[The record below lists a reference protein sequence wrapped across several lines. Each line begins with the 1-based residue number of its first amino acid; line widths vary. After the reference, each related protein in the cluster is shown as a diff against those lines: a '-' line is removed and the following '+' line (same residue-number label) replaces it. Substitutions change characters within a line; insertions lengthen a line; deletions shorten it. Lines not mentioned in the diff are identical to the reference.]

1 MYNENDKTMKW
12 GIRLSKIRI
21 NGISIK
27 NYRSFG
33 EEQVIIFPDENY
45 KKPVAIVGYN
55 NAGKTNLLNSIL
67 YGITEKYVNKDTF
80 TLDDFHN
87 RDINNIPEILTG
99 ISSSTEEKKD
109 GKNADLTGYNFLN
122 IELDGSEIE
131 SAKIDAFKD
140 GNLTEKNW
148 NAFGASKYYKIFY
161 INFHDIKKEI
171 STKKTS
177 WGNLSSFLAKHIKS
191 IVDSD
196 KEMLKKKNNF
206 KREIKNSTNSVI
218 EDSNLNKFINKIQK
232 NYSKNLRDNNC
243 NIDFGLPD
251 YEDIFLE
258 MMFKIGLNGNSNN
271 LVPIDHFGDGYIS
284 MFVMAVIQAI
294 AETNIEDKCLFLFE
308 EPESFLHEN
317 HQEYFYK
324 VVLCGLAEN
333 GHQVIYTTHSD
344 KMIDI
349 FDTKGLIR
357 IEFDEDLKQTI
368 VKYNKAKEDFNA
380 NIKIYEVEDNE
391 LIERVRDYN
400 NYIKIIEPNLNKI
413 IFSRKVLLVEGPND
427 MMVYKEVIRRKVL
440 EISSDQ
446 KIADTYLNFNNM
458 SIIPHHGKITAL
470 VLVKLCKHLGLDY
483 FVIND
488 FDFNYNFISKLN
500 FESEDDLKNSCFYK
514 SEINSIKAYNVKGE
528 ELTEKTKRAM
538 ITTNWRLVKESNVNN
553 IHFNIPKLEGVIGYS
568 ANDKNSTGIWNIIIQ
583 MNSFGE
589 ELFPS
594 KLVSFLEIDKIKSEK

>member
-1 MYNENDKTMKW
+1 MSW
-12 GIRLSKIRI
+12 IHI
-21 NGISIK
+21 NGISIE

-33 EEQVIIFPDENY
+33 ERKHIVFPDKNY
-45 KKPVAIVGYN
+45 KKPTAIVGYN
-55 NAGKTNLLNSIL
+55 NAGKTNLLNAIL

-80 TLDDFHN
+80 TIDDFHN
-87 RDINNIPEILTG
+87 RDINNIPKIITG
-99 ISSSTEEKKD
+99 IDTSVEVKKD
-109 GKNADLTGYNFLN
+109 GKNADLTGYHFLN

-131 SAKIDAFKD
+131 NAKIDSFK
-140 GNLTEKNW
+140 NCEQTEKNW
-148 NAFGASKYYKIFY
+148 NVFGASKYYKIFY
-161 INFHDIKKEI
+161 INFHEIKKEI

-177 WGNLSSFLAKHIKS
+177 WGNLTSFLAKHIKS

-196 KEMLKKKNNF
+196 KEMLKKKDNF
-206 KREIKNSTNSVI
+206 KNEIKNSTDSVI
-218 EDSNLNKFINKIQK
+218 RDSNLNKFISKIQK

-243 NIDFGLPD
+243 NIEFGLPD

-258 MMFKIGLNGNSNN
+258 MMFKIGLNGDADN

-284 MFVMAVIQAI
+284 MFVMAIVQAI
-294 AETNIEDKCLFLFE
+294 AETNSEDKCLFLFE

-357 IEFDEDLKQTI
+357 IEFDETLKQTD
-368 VKYNKAKEDFNA
+368 VKYNKAKDDFQSD
-380 NIKIYEVEDNE
+380 IKVLEVEGGE

-427 MMVYKEVIRRKVL
+427 MMVYKELIRKKVL
-440 EISSDQ
+440 EVSGDA
-446 KIADTYLNFNNM
+446 KLADTYLNFNNM
-458 SIIPHHGKITAL
+458 AITPHHGKITAL
-470 VLVKLCKHLGLDY
+470 VLAKLCKYLGLDY

-488 FDFNYNFISKLN
+488 FDFKDNFIDKLD
-500 FESEDDLKNSCFYK
+500 FETEDDLKNSDFYK
-514 SEINSIKAYNVKGE
+514 YEINDIKAYNIKGE
-528 ELTEKTKRAM
+528 ELSAKTKKAM
-538 ITTNWRLVKESNVNN
+538 ITTNWKLIKEIKTNH
-553 IHFNIPKLEGVIGYS
+553 IHFNIPKLEYMIGYG
-568 ANDKNSTGIWNIIIQ
+568 ANDKDSTGIWNAINE
-583 MNSFGE
+583 MDGFGE
-589 ELFPS
+589 ELFPV
-594 KLVSFLEIDKIKSEK
+594 KLVRFLEIDKIK

>member
-1 MYNENDKTMKW
+1 MS
-12 GIRLSKIRI
+12 RIRI
-21 NGISIK
+21 NGISIE

-33 EEQVIIFPDENY
+33 VRQDIVFPDEKY
-45 KKPVAIVGYN
+45 KKPIAIVGYN

-87 RDINNIPEILTG
+87 RDINNVPKILTG
-99 ISSSTEEKKD
+99 MTSTIEEKKD
-109 GKNADLTGYNFLN
+109 GKNADLTGYHSLN
-122 IELDGSEIE
+122 IEMDGAEIQNAKIE
-131 SAKIDAFKD
+131 SFKD
-140 GNLTEKNW
+140 WDQTEKNW
-148 NAFGASKYYKIFY
+148 NVFGASKYYKIFY
-161 INFHDIKKEI
+161 INFHEIKKEI

-177 WGNLSSFLAKHIKS
+177 WGNLTSFLAKHIKS

-196 KEMLKKKNNF
+196 KEMLKKKSDF
-206 KREIKNSTNSVI
+206 KNEIKNSTDSVI
-218 EDSNLNKFINKIQK
+218 RDSNLHNFINKIQK

-258 MMFKIGLNGNSNN
+258 MMFKIGLNGEDDN

-333 GHQVIYTTHSD
+333 GHQVIYTTHSH

-357 IEFDEDLKQTI
+357 IEFDKNLKQTEI
-368 VKYNKAKEDFNA
+368 KYNKAKEDFQSG
-380 NIKIYEVEDNE
+380 IKTCEFEDNE
-391 LIERVRDYN
+391 FIEKVRDYN

-427 MMVYKEVIRRKVL
+427 MMVYKEIIRRKVL
-440 EISSDQ
+440 EVSGDP
-446 KIADTYLNFNNM
+446 KIADTYLNFNNIA
-458 SIIPHHGKITAL
+458 IIPHHGKITAL
-470 VLVKLCKHLGLDY
+470 VLVRLCKHLGLDY

-488 FDFNYNFISKLN
+488 FDFNDNFIDKLY
-500 FESEDDLKNSCFYK
+500 FESEADFKNSDFYK
-514 SEINSIKAYNVKGE
+514 FEINNIKAYNIKGE
-528 ELTEKTKRAM
+528 ELSEKTKKAM
-538 ITTNWRLVKESNVNN
+538 VTTNWKLVRESNINN
-553 IHFNIPKLEGVIGYS
+553 IHFNIPKLEYVIGYS
-568 ANDKNSTGIWNIIIQ
+568 ANDKDSTGIWNTISK
-583 MNSFGE
+583 MDSFRE
-589 ELFPS
+589 ELFPL
-594 KLVSFLEIDKIKSEK
+594 KLVKFLEVDKIKPSKIEH